1 MLNRQKHQLLMGKIL
16 RDIYTDI
23 SISSLLGFKGGTCA
37 YFFYNLP
44 RFSVDLDFDLFDNTL
59 ETQTLV
65 FEKIKKIISKYGDI
79 KNSYIKRF
87 TLFALLSYGTED
99 DNIKIEINV
108 RDLFPKAKEY
118 YQLKDYLGVSMLVA
132 NEEFLFSNKLVAL
145 TLRKKLAM
153 RDVYDINYFAKNNW
167 SIDEEIIRFWTN
179 KTVKTYL
186 EECVSFIESI
196 KDNKVL
202 LGLGEL
208 VSTEEEKSWIRNN
221 LKKDTIF
228 ILKSY
233 ISVLK

>member
-1 MLNRQKHQLLMGKIL
+1 MLNRQKHQLIMGKIL
-16 RDIYTDI
+16 KDIYTDV

-37 YFFYNLP
+37 YFFYGLS
-44 RFSVDLDFDLFDNTL
+44 RFSVDLDFDLLDNTL

-65 FEKIKKIISKYGDI
+65 FEKIKKILSKYGDI
-79 KNSYIKRF
+79 KNSYMKRF

-108 RDLFPKAKEY
+108 RDLFPKAREY

-132 NEEFLFSNKLVAL
+132 NEEFLFSNKLAAL
-145 TLRKKLAM
+145 TLRKEIAM
-153 RDVYDINYFAKNNW
+153 RDVYDINYFAKSNW

-179 KTVKTYL
+179 KTVKSYL
-186 EECVSFIESI
+186 EECISFIENI

-208 VSTEEEKSWIRNN
+208 VSTEEEKDWIRNN

-228 ILKSY
+228 MLKSY